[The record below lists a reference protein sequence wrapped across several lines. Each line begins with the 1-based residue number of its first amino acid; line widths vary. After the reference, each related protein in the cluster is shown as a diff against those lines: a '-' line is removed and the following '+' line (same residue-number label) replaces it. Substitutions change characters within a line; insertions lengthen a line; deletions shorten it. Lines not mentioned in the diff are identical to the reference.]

1 MSTLNFLGTLE
12 LFQKLTGRTSPA
24 VFHLSFSRDE
34 EFCQISCLQVFLI
47 DAHIQQHGIGP
58 AVDR

>member
-12 LFQKLTGRTSPA
+12 LFQKLAGRTGPA

-34 EFCQISCLQVFLI
+34 ES
-47 DAHIQQHGIGP
+47 
-58 AVDR
+58 